1 MSKRIPVSSMKFLLV
16 SAIAALVAAGCA
28 SQPEPAVEEL
38 PEPEVMQP
46 PATARSPAPAPAAT
60 TTAVVSDSYASSSG
74 GASGIPLNPRHPT
87 RYVVKKGDTLWD
99 ISAMFL
105 RDPWYW
111 PEIWYVNPQ
120 VANPHLIYPGDVL
133 RLVYMDGR
141 PQVILERGGTVR
153 MSPRVRREPLADAIP
168 TIPYDR
174 IAAFLGRPTV
184 LDADAVDDAPYILT
198 DRREHLIHGANS
210 EVYVRGGGFDGNQ
223 LYNVFSIEDKLVDP
237 DDGDL
242 LGYEAV
248 WVGEGSIVRD
258 GDPATMY
265 LSMTAREALNGDKVL
280 PVEDDFPLYFQPSAP
295 GSDVEGQII
304 SVVDGVSVLGQ
315 YHVVALNRGSVHGLA
330 PGHVLSIWQAGREV
344 DDRFGGGKV
353 ELPEEYSGLLM
364 VFRTFDE
371 MSYGI
376 IVRSTSEIRIL
387 DKVRNP

>member
-1 MSKRIPVSSMKFLLV
+1 MSKRIPALRIKTLLV
-16 SAIAALVAAGCA
+16 SAAAALIAAGCA
-28 SQPEPAVEEL
+28 SQPEPVAPP
-38 PEPEVMQP
+38 PEPEVIQP
-46 PATARSPAPAPAAT
+46 PATARSPAPPAVAT
-60 TTAVVSDSYASSSG
+60 TAPVVSETYASQSG
-74 GASGIPLNPRHPT
+74 STSGVVLNPRHPT
-87 RYVVKKGDTLWD
+87 RYVVRKGDTLWD

-141 PQVILERGGTVR
+141 PQVILERGGAVR

-184 LDADAVDDAPYILT
+184 LDADSVKDAPYILT

-210 EVYVRGGGFDGNQ
+210 EVYVRGDTFDRNQ
-223 LYNVFSIEDKLVDP
+223 LYNVFSIEDELVDP

-242 LGYEAV
+242 LGYMAV
-248 WVGEGSIVRD
+248 WVGEGSVVRD

-295 GSDVEGQII
+295 AGDVEGQII

-315 YHVVALNRGSVHGLA
+315 YHVVALNRGSADGLA
-330 PGHVLSIWQAGREV
+330 PGNVLSIWQAGREV
-344 DDRFGGGKV
+344 EDRFGGGKV
-353 ELPEEYSGLLM
+353 ELPEEYSGLMM
-364 VFRTFDE
+364 VFRTFDD